1 MMLLERLAIA
11 VMLAAAATAGG
22 RSQSAT
28 QAAQANQD
36 AQAAPIAQD
45 AQAAQDA
52 QPPKEDTPPA
62 PPAPPADPAQLQ
74 LQKDTAHLL
83 ELVQDLKAEVD
94 KAGSNTLSIEALR
107 KADAIQKLAKDLKD
121 RMKERQGT
129 VSRP

>member
-1 MMLLERLAIA
+1 MMLLERLAIT

-22 RSQSAT
+22 RSQSA
-28 QAAQANQD
+28 AQAGQD
-36 AQAAPIAQD
+36 AQAALVAQD
-45 AQAAQDA
+45 SQDTQDA
-52 QPPKEDTPPA
+52 QPPKEDAKPA
-62 PPAPPADPAQLQ
+62 PSAPPTDPVQLQ

-94 KAGSNTLSIEALR
+94 KAGSNTLSLEALR

-129 VSRP
+129 ASKP

>member
-1 MMLLERLAIA
+1 MMLLERLAIT

-22 RSQSAT
+22 RSQSA
-28 QAAQANQD
+28 AQADQD

-45 AQAAQDA
+45 TQDTQDA
-52 QPPKEDTPPA
+52 QPPKEDAKPA
-62 PPAPPADPAQLQ
+62 PPAPPTDPVQLQ
-74 LQKDTAHLL
+74 LQKDTAHML

-94 KAGSNTLSIEALR
+94 KAGSNTLSLEALR

-129 VSRP
+129 ASKP